1 MKWHF
6 ENLERHP
13 RRTTGQGLR
22 REAFSRLDGSDDP
35 LFYAKDR
42 FVDHLDTLALATVE
56 QIIGDVITQTNPVI
70 LDLMAGW
77 NSHIPDRL
85 RPSRMVGLGLNE
97 NELRQN
103 KVLSEHLMHD
113 LNRDPR
119 LPFPAETFDAVINTV
134 SIDYMTRPV
143 EVFSAVANILKKR
156 GLLLVIFSNRMFPQK
171 AVKIWKESS
180 EEESS
185 SRGRVLPAVGAFGE
199 TTVIVSRGKPRPKED
214 KSRRSRY
221 SKRPCLCGFM
231 QGGSEELPAQTMREL
246 SCPLSLPFVF

>member
-1 MKWHF
+1 MIFQDSVFFGRW
-6 ENLERHP
+6 EMALRESGGIAP
-13 RRTTGQGLR
+13 SDPGQGLKG
-22 REAFSRLDGSDDP
+22 EAFSRMDESDDS

-85 RPSRMVGLGLNE
+85 RPSKVVGLGLNE

-103 KVLSEHLMHD
+103 KALSEHLIHD

-143 EVFSAVANILKKR
+143 EVFSEVANILKTG

-171 AVKIWKESS
+171 AVKVWKESN
-180 EEESS
+180 EEE
-185 SRGRVLPAVGAFGE
+185 RVLLVKGFFQQSGAFGE
-199 TTVIVSRGKPRPKED
+199 TAVIVSRCKPRPKED
-214 KSRRSRY
+214 KYAFLGIPSDPVYAVYARR
-221 SKRPCLCGFM
+221 
-231 QGGSEELPAQTMREL
+231 E
-246 SCPLSLPFVF
+246 

>member
-1 MKWHF
+1 MALR
-6 ENLERHP
+6 ESGGIAP
-13 RRTTGQGLR
+13 PDPGQELR
-22 REAFSRLDGSDDP
+22 REAFSRLDESDDR

-42 FVDHLDTLALATVE
+42 FVDHLDTIALATVE

-85 RPSRMVGLGLNE
+85 HPSRMVGLGLNE

-103 KVLSEHLMHD
+103 KALSEHLIHD
-113 LNRDPR
+113 LNRDPH

-143 EVFSAVANILKKR
+143 EVFSEVANILKKR
-156 GLLLVIFSNRMFPQK
+156 GLLLIIFSNRMFPQK

-180 EEESS
+180 EEE
-185 SRGRVLPAVGAFGE
+185 RVLLVEGFFQQAGAFGE

-214 KSRRSRY
+214 KYAFLGIPSDPVYAVYARR
-221 SKRPCLCGFM
+221 
-231 QGGSEELPAQTMREL
+231 E
-246 SCPLSLPFVF
+246 

>member
-1 MKWHF
+1 MALR
-6 ENLERHP
+6 ESGGIAP
-13 RRTTGQGLR
+13 PDPGQELR
-22 REAFSRLDGSDDP
+22 REAFSRLDESDDR

-42 FVDHLDTLALATVE
+42 FVDHLDTIALATVE

-85 RPSRMVGLGLNE
+85 HPSRMVGLGLNE

-103 KVLSEHLMHD
+103 KALSEHLIHD
-113 LNRDPR
+113 LNRDPH

-180 EEESS
+180 EEE
-185 SRGRVLPAVGAFGE
+185 RVLLVEGFFRQSGAFGE
-199 TTVIVSRGKPRPKED
+199 TTVIVSRNKPRPRED
-214 KSRRSRY
+214 KYAFLGIPSDPVYAVYARR
-221 SKRPCLCGFM
+221 
-231 QGGSEELPAQTMREL
+231 E
-246 SCPLSLPFVF
+246 